1 MESES
6 PSVMSDS
13 LQPQGLLQARVLEG
27 IAVPF
32 FRGSSQPRDQTQVF
46 CTAETDSA
54 SESPGKPLKSYGM
67 VGMLGS
73 SAESEFEVDT
83 VHVWF

>member
-1 MESES
+1 M
-6 PSVMSDS
+6 PN
-13 LQPQGLLQARVLEG
+13 
-27 IAVPF
+27 
-32 FRGSSQPRDQTQVF
+32 
-46 CTAETDSA
+46 SA

-83 VHVWF
+83 VHVWFWFFIEVQLADKTGLVSGV